1 MERYKMKEIC
11 IKKPGEIEKISKP
24 EMEKRISIIQKCI
37 DDPIYFTRNFYYI
50 RSIDKGTIRIPLYK
64 KQEELIKSIIDHRFT
79 VCLAA
84 RQSGKTTAYIA
95 VALYVCFFMSGK
107 EIIIVANKEQTAI
120 GILKRIKHA
129 YEWIPE
135 QDSWIKPGVKKWSE
149 KQIEFEN
156 GCMVTAMASSS
167 DSARSSSCYMMLW
180 DEVAFVPLNI
190 SDNLFKSI
198 WPTLSRSETSK
209 CVMVSTANGV
219 GGLFYD
225 VWMDA
230 TVGGNKTWTP
240 VLINWWDIE
249 GRDEKWK
256 QEQIKGFGPGGEL
269 KFAQEFGNE
278 FLGSAPTLLDR
289 TSLQELI
296 DLNAECKIDEP
307 STWTVGSPKIG
318 NFGITIYK
326 DVQKGHA
333 YILGGDVSEGIG
345 LDYSVAKIFDITDVQ
360 HVEEV
365 ASFDS
370 NTISGTL
377 FGYVMAKMA
386 RKYNDAYVACER
398 NGVSAV
404 AIDALW
410 KTFEYDNIVDIGSN
424 KYAIGI
430 FSNHSTKLDACL
442 FFRDYLAD
450 PDNDLVLQDGQTI
463 LELQRFEKLKAKS
476 MTTYAASTGHDD
488 KVMSLIWAM
497 YVLKPDILENYY
509 TVLSYRKNRFGIE
522 TPARLYCDLANS
534 TEGYFT
540 SQEEFE
546 ALRNR
551 LDSAADYKLKM
562 LENSASNGEE
572 ILNPSEMENSDEEEI
587 SYDFTVTDSKLR
599 TF

>member
-1 MERYKMKEIC
+1 MASEI
-11 IKKPGEIEKISKP
+11 IKKPGEIEKISEE
-24 EMEKRISIIQKCI
+24 EMKKRAVEIQKCI
-37 DDPIYFTRNFYYI
+37 NDPIYFCSNYYYI
-50 RSIDKGTIRIPLYK
+50 RSIDKGTILLPLYK
-64 KQEELIKSIIDHRFT
+64 KQEELILAILNNRFT
-79 VCLAA
+79 VSLAA
-84 RQSGKTTAYIA
+84 RQSGKTTAYVG
-95 VALYVCFFMSGK
+95 VALWICFFLNGK
-107 EIIIVANKEQTAI
+107 EIILVANKEKTAI
-120 GILKRIKHA
+120 GILKRIKSA

-135 QDSWIKPGVKKWSE
+135 NKAWIKPGVKKWSE

-156 GCMVTAMASSS
+156 GCSITAMASSA
-167 DSARSSSCYMMLW
+167 DAARSGSAYLLIIDEAHFIPRNIVSDLWSS
-180 DEVAFVPLNI
+180 VFPVI
-190 SDNLFKSI
+190 
-198 WPTLSRSETSK
+198 SRSETSK
-209 CVMVSTANGV
+209 VCMVSTANGV

-225 VWMDA
+225 VWTDA
-230 TVGGNKTWTP
+230 TIGGNKRWTP

-256 QEQIKGFGPGGEL
+256 QEQIRGFGPGGEL

-296 DLNAECKIDEP
+296 DLNAECKIDAP
-307 STWTVGSPKIG
+307 SIWTVGSPKIG

-345 LDYSVAKIFDITDVQ
+345 LDYSVAKIFDITDIQ

-522 TPARLYCDLANS
+522 TPARLYCDLANN

-572 ILNPSEMENSDEEEI
+572 ILNPAEMENSDEEEI